1 LFKYKKK
8 LEVEYLPRMILL
20 WRVHAW
26 LYCWIRL

>member
-1 LFKYKKK
+1 V
-8 LEVEYLPRMILL
+8 EVEYLPRMILL